1 MMETAV
7 AQSIAPKVLPDRTP
21 TTRKEPPAV
30 RERIP
35 LDEIDKLNALSPR
48 IEQLRQAYFDARP
61 SVDGERA
68 WLMLES
74 YKQTDGE
81 HPSKRRAKAFAN
93 VLLNMTIAIR
103 DNELLVGGSTRY
115 LRGALPNVELAP
127 LNLAWILNQHEPP
140 TTASPTTEA
149 VLEPEDKARLL
160 AACDYWKDKYVAK
173 RAEEIIT
180 ALDGGLWKKVGE
192 ARMGMC
198 QPYTPMCFTPGADYD
213 KVLAIGF
220 NGVIREAQDHIARI
234 KASVNGSGL
243 SDEDNE
249 KIEWLESVIIVV
261 EAMIAHARRYAARAR
276 ELAATEQNAER
287 KRDLERIA
295 EACEWAPANPARSF
309 HEALQT
315 YWFIAVGHDIEKAN
329 TNAFIGRFDQYMWPY
344 YARDINE
351 GRITRQEAAELMGC
365 MFMKWTSMEPF
376 MFMGL
381 LGKRFHQEIAQSNYF
396 ANVTLGGQGRDG
408 RDGANEL
415 SCLILQVA
423 KQLKTH
429 QPHISIRYHR
439 AMAPELLQK
448 GIECNRDH
456 GAGIPAWF
464 NDRLGTEYLLDRGV
478 QWDDARDWAMAGCI
492 NTSYPKSF
500 AWVRNAVVS
509 FVNHA
514 KLIEITL
521 NNGVDPHTGVKLGIE
536 TGDPRGFQT
545 WDELY
550 DAYRKQV
557 DHFYE
562 YSLNNFRAIEK
573 VYYEDSNYFPFISA
587 FLQDC
592 VGEGK
597 DATRGGGRY
606 QQLEAWCF
614 VDRGLQDAS
623 DSLIAIKK
631 VVFEDKKA
639 TMADVLEAL
648 KADFEGHEAL
658 RRALLAAPKY
668 GNDEDEPDSLHVKMW
683 KYTIDKC
690 QSYRDGF
697 GRRFTMFRQGAAWST
712 WAGKAT
718 GALPNGRKAG
728 TSLADASASPQQG
741 CDVKGPTATMNS
753 VTKLDNMFI
762 EGPLLNMKFAP
773 GMLKKKE
780 GAHKFAELMGT
791 YFDKGGFHV
800 QFNILDKATL
810 LEAKKHPEQYR
821 NLVVRVAGYSA
832 FWVELTPAVQD
843 EIISRTEQVL

>member
-7 AQSIAPKVLPDRTP
+7 AQSTARGILPEQTP
-21 TTRKEPPAV
+21 PGREQIPAV

-35 LDEIDKLNALSPR
+35 LEEIDKLNGFTAR
-48 IEQLRQAYFDARP
+48 IQRLKQRYLEAHP
-61 SVDGERA
+61 TVCGERA
-68 WLMLES
+68 RLMMES
-74 YKQTDGE
+74 YKDTEAE
-81 HPSKRRAKAFAN
+81 HPAKRRAKAFRN
-93 VLLNMTIAIR
+93 VLVKMTIVIR
-103 DNELLVGGSTRY
+103 EGELLVGASTRF

-127 LNLAWILNQHEPP
+127 LHLQWLLNQHEPP
-140 TTASPTTEA
+140 TTASPVSESR
-149 VLEPEDKARLL
+149 LSGEDKQWLL
-160 AACDYWKDKYVAK
+160 EACDYWKDKYAAK

-180 ALDGGLWKKVGE
+180 QLDGGLWRNVGE

-198 QPYTPMCFTPGADYD
+198 QPYTPMLFTPGADYD
-213 KVLAIGF
+213 KILAIGF
-220 NGVIREAQDHIARI
+220 NGFIKEAEEHIDRI
-234 KASVNGSGL
+234 KAGVNGKGL
-243 SDEDNE
+243 SDEERE
-249 KIEWLESVIIVV
+249 KIEWLESVIIVLQ
-261 EAMIAHARRYAARAR
+261 AMIAHAHRHAALAR
-276 ELAATEQNAER
+276 EMAATEQDPRRHE
-287 KRDLERIA
+287 DLLTIA
-295 EACEWAPANPARSF
+295 AVCEWAPANPPRSF

-315 YWFIAVGHDIEKAN
+315 YWFVAVGHDIEKAN
-329 TNAFIGRFDQYMWPY
+329 PNAFIGRFDQYMWPY

-351 GRITRQEAAELMGC
+351 GRITRQEAAELLGC
-365 MFMKWTSMEPF
+365 MFMKWTQMEPF
-376 MFMGL
+376 LFMGL

-396 ANVTLGGQGRDG
+396 ANLTLGGQTSDG
-408 RDGANEL
+408 KDGANEL
-415 SCLILQVA
+415 SCLILHVA
-423 KQLKTH
+423 KQVKTH

-439 AMAPELLQK
+439 AMAPEFLQK

-509 FVNHA
+509 FLNHA
-514 KLIEITL
+514 KLLEITL
-521 NNGVDPHTGVKLGIE
+521 NNGFDPYTGAKLGIE
-536 TGDPRGFQT
+536 TGDPRTFTT
-545 WDELY
+545 WEQVL

-562 YSLNNFRAIEK
+562 YSLNNFRHMEK

-592 VGEGK
+592 IANEK

-623 DSLIAIKK
+623 DSLLAIKK
-631 VVFEDKKA
+631 VVFEDKKVM
-639 TMADVLEAL
+639 MAELLDALEAN
-648 KADFEGHEAL
+648 FEGYEQL
-658 RRALLAAPKY
+658 RQACLAAPKY
-668 GNDEDEPDSLHVKMW
+668 GNDEDEPDALAVDLW
-683 KYTIDKC
+683 KYTIDKV

-773 GMLKKKE
+773 GMLKKKD
-780 GAHKFAELMGT
+780 GMRKFADLLGT

-800 QFNILDKATL
+800 QFNILDRETL
-810 LEAKKHPEQYR
+810 LDAKQHPEQYR

-843 EIISRTEQVL
+843 EIISRTEQAL